1 MLDRIIAFS
10 IKQKLIVGLLVLGL
24 IGWGAY
30 NVTQLPIDAVPD
42 ITNNQVQVITVSPAL
57 GAGDI
62 ERLITF
68 PIEQATRNVPGIIEQ
83 RSFSRFGLS
92 LVTIVFDDATDIYW
106 ARQQVT
112 ERLTQLT
119 IPEGL
124 GKPELGP
131 VSSGLG
137 EIFQYVVKPK
147 PGYEGKYDAS
157 ELRTIQ
163 DWIVRRQLIGT
174 EGVADV
180 SSFGGLLKQY
190 EIAVDPERLGAMGIT
205 IADVFTAV
213 ARNNANTGGAY
224 IEKGPAMLFIRTE
237 GLIADMEAIRTIQVK
252 VLPDHTPVLLHDVAE
267 VRLGTAT
274 RYGAMTYNDEG
285 EAAGAVVM
293 MLKGANSSEVI
304 KNVKERIATIEKT
317 LPEGVTIEPFLDRT
331 KMVNNAIHTVETN
344 LMEGALIVVLILVFF
359 LANLRA
365 GLVVASVIP
374 LAMLFAVIMMNLF
387 GVSGNLMSLGALDFG
402 LIVDGAVIIV
412 EAVLHRLHGHGHGL
426 GTGRLDQKRMDE
438 VVRGSASRMMNSAM
452 FGQVIILI
460 VYLPILS
467 LQGIEGKMFK
477 PMAQTVAFAVLGAAI
492 LSLTYVPMMSAMFL
506 SKKLN
511 PPATWTDRMMERL
524 GKSYRTWLDKAI
536 LKPMRLV
543 VAAVVLLVVAG
554 GIMAAMGGEFIPELE
569 EGDFAIDTRLL
580 TGSSLTNT
588 VETCQKAAGML
599 KDQYPEVEK
608 VVAKIGSGEIPTDP
622 MPIEAADMMVILKPK
637 KEWTSAKTFD
647 ELAEKMGSTLSVLPG
662 VTFGFQ
668 YPVQMRF
675 NELMTGARQDVV
687 CKIYGEDLD
696 TLATYAHK
704 LGELVSSVEGAKDLY
719 VEAVG
724 GLPQIVVTH
733 HRAALARYGLDVEAV
748 NDVVRTAFAG
758 SVAGQV
764 FEGERRFDLVVRA
777 RSHSRSDLSDVQR
790 LLVPTPMGKPVP
802 LSLLADVRIEDGP
815 NQVQREDAKRRITV
829 GFNVRGRDVQSIV
842 EELQGKVDAQLDLP
856 VGYYTTYGGA
866 FENLVE
872 AKKRLVVVVPLALLL
887 ILLLLYFAF
896 GSLKLSLLVFS
907 AVPLSA
913 IGGVFAL
920 AGRGMP
926 FSISAGVGFIALFGV
941 AVLNGIVLISEFE
954 HLMKEGMLDI
964 KERIRTGTANRL
976 RPVLMTASVASL
988 GFLPMALSNGAGAE
1002 VQRPLATVVIGG
1014 LITATFLTL
1023 FVLPSLYM
1031 LAFRKVKN
1039 GGTKGPKTAVA
1050 MILLTL
1056 LGAPLATNA
1065 QTTVLPITLEQAVD
1079 SALRNN
1085 LYLKGAALR
1094 SEAEE
1099 ALIGSGWDLPQTNI
1113 DFEYGQ
1119 VNTNANDD
1127 RISLSQSLSF
1137 PTVYAQRRKM
1147 LKHNAACVRWE
1158 QALRQREVRTQV
1170 KQSYHEVLV
1179 LREQLRLLQE
1189 ADSIYTL
1196 AVSGEEQR
1204 FDLGSSNVLQRATA
1218 RTQAMLM
1225 RARVQQVKADLE
1237 QSRTRLAQLVNLS
1250 TVPNAPPVILEPQPI
1265 PLKQVTPVMP
1275 GDSAVQLHP
1284 VIRAANEQMA
1294 AADARWHMER
1304 STLLPNLT
1312 LGVSSMT
1319 LYQSPSVPDGSVIY
1333 GRDDRFTMVRAGI
1346 GVPLFFSAQS
1356 ARNKAARIDTERAT
1370 NETAALTQEVRT
1382 QLQQAQQR
1390 YTAQL
1395 ARVEAF
1401 EQGATQ
1407 EAEQLR
1413 RSAEEAYL
1421 NGQIDRLEWSLLT
1434 GQSITLSMEYLDA
1447 LRALGRASIEFNA
1460 FNDF

>member
-10 IKQKLIVGLLVLGL
+10 IQQKLIVGLLVLGL
-24 IGWGAY
+24 IGFGAY

-92 LVTIVFDDATDIYW
+92 LVTIVFDDATDVYW

-112 ERLTQLT
+112 ERLAQIT
-119 IPEGL
+119 IPESL

-147 PGYEGKYDAS
+147 PGYEGKYDAT

-180 SSFGGLLKQY
+180 SSFGGKLKQY

-205 IADVFTAV
+205 IADVFDAV
-213 ARNNANTGGAY
+213 ARNNSNTGGAY
-224 IEKGPAMLFIRTE
+224 IETGPAMLFIRTE
-237 GLIADMEAIRTIQVK
+237 GLIDDMEAIRTIQVK

-285 EAAGAVVM
+285 EAAGAVVL

-304 KNVKERIATIEKT
+304 KNVKQRIAIIEKT

-331 KMVNNAIHTVETN
+331 KMVNNAIATVQTN

-374 LAMLFAVIMMNLF
+374 LAMLFAIILMNLF

-426 GTGRLDQKRMDE
+426 GTGKLDQKRMDE

-467 LQGIEGKMFK
+467 LSGIEGKMFK

-492 LSLTYVPMMSAMFL
+492 LSLTYVPMMSALFL
-506 SKKLN
+506 SKKLDT
-511 PPATWTDRMMERL
+511 PASRTDRMMERL
-524 GKSYRTWLDKAI
+524 GKFYRTWLDKAI

-543 VAAVVLLVVAG
+543 VAAVVLLVLAG

-588 VETCQKAAGML
+588 VETCLKAGGML
-599 KDQYPEVEK
+599 KAQYPEVEK

-637 KEWTSAKTFD
+637 KDWTSAKTFD

-696 TLATYAHK
+696 SLAKYAHK

-719 VEAVG
+719 VESVG

-733 HRAALARYGLDVEAV
+733 DRAALARFGLDVEAV

-777 RSHSRSDLSDVQR
+777 RSQSRSDLTDVQR

-802 LSLLADVRIEDGP
+802 LSLLANVRIEDGP

-829 GFNVRGRDVQSIV
+829 GFNVRGRDVQTIV
-842 EELQGKVDAQLDLP
+842 EELQGKSDAQLNLP

-872 AKKRLVVVVPLALLL
+872 AKKRLSVVVPLALLL

-920 AGRGMP
+920 SARGMP

-954 HLMKEGMLDI
+954 HLAKSGLKDVAA
-964 KERIRTGTANRL
+964 RIRQGTATRL

-1023 FVLPSLYM
+1023 FVLPALYM
-1031 LAFRKVKN
+1031 LVLGKRKQA
-1039 GGTKGPKTAVA
+1039 GGAKGSTVTTALLVFLVA
-1050 MILLTL
+1050 SPI
-1056 LGAPLATNA
+1056 ATNA
-1065 QTTVLPITLEQAVD
+1065 QVPAPPITLQQAVD
-1079 SALRNN
+1079 NAMRNN
-1085 LYLKGAALR
+1085 LYLKSAALR
-1094 SEAEE
+1094 SDAEE
-1099 ALIGSGWDLPQTNI
+1099 ALIGSAWDLPRTNV

-1119 VNTNANDD
+1119 VNTNVNDD
-1127 RISLSQSLSF
+1127 RISIMQSLAF
-1137 PTVYAQRRKM
+1137 PTVYMQRRKM
-1147 LKHNAACVRWE
+1147 LQHGAAGVRWE
-1158 QALRQREVRTQV
+1158 QALREREVRMQV
-1170 KQSYHEVLV
+1170 QQTYHDVLI
-1179 LREQLRLLQE
+1179 LGEQLRLLRE
-1189 ADSIYTL
+1189 ADSVFTS
-1196 AVSGEEQR
+1196 AVTGEEQR

-1225 RARVQQVKADLE
+1225 RARMQQVNAELE
-1237 QSRTRLAQLVNLS
+1237 QARTRLEQLMNS
-1250 TVPNAPPVILEPQPI
+1250 SGDWSIAPI
-1265 PLKQVTPVMP
+1265 PLKQTVAVLP
-1275 GDSAVQLHP
+1275 DESAVLKHP
-1284 VIRAANEQMA
+1284 IVRSANEQEA
-1294 AADARWHMER
+1294 AADARWRMER
-1304 STLLPNLT
+1304 STLLPEFT
-1312 LGVSSMT
+1312 FGVSSMT
-1319 LYQSPSVPDGSVIY
+1319 LYQSPSVPDGSLIY

-1346 GVPLFFSAQS
+1346 GIPLFFGAQNARNRS
-1356 ARNKAARIDTERAT
+1356 ARLGTERAT
-1370 NETAALTQEVRT
+1370 NETAALTQEIRT

-1401 EQGATQ
+1401 EQGATE

-1413 RSAEEAYL
+1413 RSAEEAYR

-1434 GQSITLSMEYLDA
+1434 GQSITLSMEYLDT
-1447 LRALGRASIEFNA
+1447 LRALGRAAFELNA
-1460 FNDF
+1460 FNEQ

>member
-10 IKQKLIVGLLVLGL
+10 IKQKLIVGLLVFGL
-24 IGWGAY
+24 IGFGAY

-92 LVTIVFDDATDIYW
+92 LVTIVFDDATDVYW

-112 ERLTQLT
+112 ERLAQIT
-119 IPEGL
+119 IPESL

-180 SSFGGLLKQY
+180 SSFGGKLKQY

-205 IADVFTAV
+205 IADVFDAV

-224 IEKGPAMLFIRTE
+224 IETGPSMLFIRTE

-304 KNVKERIATIEKT
+304 KKVKERIATIEKT

-344 LMEGALIVVLILVFF
+344 LLEGALIVVLILVFF

-426 GTGRLDQKRMDE
+426 GTGRLAQKRMDE

-492 LSLTYVPMMSAMFL
+492 LSLTYVPMMSALFL
-506 SKKLN
+506 SKKLD

-524 GKSYRTWLDKAI
+524 GNFYRTWLNKAI

-543 VAAVVLLVVAG
+543 VAAVLLLVVAG
-554 GIMAAMGGEFIPELE
+554 GIMAALGGEFIPELE

-588 VETCQKAAGML
+588 LETCQKAAGML

-637 KEWTSAKTFD
+637 KDWTSAKTFD

-696 TLATYAHK
+696 TLAAYAHK

-719 VEAVG
+719 VETVG

-777 RSHSRSDLSDVQR
+777 RSQSRSDLSDVQR

-842 EELQGKVDAQLDLP
+842 EELQGKVDAQLALP

-872 AKKRLVVVVPLALLL
+872 AKKRLSVVVPLALLL

-954 HLMKEGMLDI
+954 HLAKNGLKDVA
-964 KERIRTGTANRL
+964 ERIRQGTATRL

-1014 LITATFLTL
+1014 LLTATLLTL
-1023 FVLPSLYM
+1023 FVLPALYK
-1031 LAFRKVKN
+1031 LAFRTPKN
-1039 GGTKGPKTAVA
+1039 GKAKGPKPAIA
-1050 MILLTL
+1050 MILLAL
-1056 LGAPLATNA
+1056 IGAPLATQA
-1065 QTTVLPITLEQAVD
+1065 QSTVLPITLEQAMD

-1094 SEAEE
+1094 SEAEDK
-1099 ALIGSGWDLPQTNI
+1099 LIGTAWDLPRTNV

-1119 VNTNANDD
+1119 INTNVNDD
-1127 RISLSQSLSF
+1127 RIGLSQNLAF

-1147 LKHNAACVRWE
+1147 LKHGAAGVRWE
-1158 QALRQREVRTQV
+1158 QAMRQREVRVQV
-1170 KQSYHEVLV
+1170 RQTYHEVLI
-1179 LREQLRLLQE
+1179 LGEQLRLLQE

-1225 RARVQQVKADLE
+1225 RSRVQQVKSEME
-1237 QSRTRLAQLVNLS
+1237 QARTRLSQLMNS
-1250 TVPNAPPVILEPQPI
+1250 TGDWSIMPI
-1265 PLKQVTPVMP
+1265 PLKQTVSVLPDESTV
-1275 GDSAVQLHP
+1275 VKHP
-1284 VIRAANEQMA
+1284 VVRSASEQES
-1294 AADARWHMER
+1294 AADARWRMER
-1304 STLLPNLT
+1304 ASMLPEFNL
-1312 LGVSSMT
+1312 GAASMT
-1319 LYQSPSVPDGSVIY
+1319 LYQSPSVPDGSLIY
-1333 GRDDRFTMVRAGI
+1333 GRDERFTMVRAGI
-1346 GVPLFFSAQS
+1346 GVPLFFGAQS
-1356 ARNKAARIDTERAT
+1356 ARNKAARLDTERAT
-1370 NETAALTQEVRT
+1370 NETAALTQEIRT

-1447 LRALGRASIEFNA
+1447 LRALGRASIELNA
-1460 FNDF
+1460 FNEQ

>member
-10 IKQKLIVGLLVLGL
+10 IKQKLIVGLFILGL
-24 IGWGAY
+24 IGYGAY

-92 LVTIVFDDATDIYW
+92 LVTIVFDDATDVYW

-112 ERLTQLT
+112 ERLAQIT
-119 IPEGL
+119 IPESL

-180 SSFGGLLKQY
+180 SSFGGKLKQY

-205 IADVFTAV
+205 IADVFDAV

-224 IEKGPAMLFIRTE
+224 IETGPSMLFIRTE

-304 KNVKERIATIEKT
+304 KHVKERIAMIEKT

-331 KMVNNAIHTVETN
+331 KMVNNAIHTVQTN

-374 LAMLFAVIMMNLF
+374 LAMLFAIIMMNLF

-412 EAVLHRLHGHGHGL
+412 EAVLHRLHGTGHGL
-426 GTGRLDQKRMDE
+426 GTGKLDQQRMDE
-438 VVRGSASRMMNSAM
+438 TVRSSASRMMNSAM

-467 LQGIEGKMFK
+467 LSGIEGKMFK

-492 LSLTYVPMMSAMFL
+492 LSLTYVPMMSALFL

-524 GKSYRTWLDKAI
+524 GKFYRTWLDKAI

-543 VAAVVLLVVAG
+543 VAAVLLLVVAG

-637 KEWTSAKTFD
+637 KDWTSAKTFD

-696 TLATYAHK
+696 TLAAYAHK

-719 VEAVG
+719 VETVG

-777 RSHSRSDLSDVQR
+777 RSQSRSDLSDVQR

-802 LSLLADVRIEDGP
+802 LSILADVRIEDGP

-872 AKKRLVVVVPLALLL
+872 AKKRLSVVVPLALLL

-954 HLMKEGMLDI
+954 HLAKNGLKDVA
-964 KERIRTGTANRL
+964 ERIRQGTATRL

-1014 LITATFLTL
+1014 LLTATLLTL
-1023 FVLPSLYM
+1023 FVLPALYK
-1031 LAFRKVKN
+1031 LAFRAPKN
-1039 GGTKGPKTAVA
+1039 GKAKGPKPAVA
-1050 MILLTL
+1050 MILLAL
-1056 LGAPLATNA
+1056 LGAPLAA
-1065 QTTVLPITLEQAVD
+1065 QAQSTVLPITLEQAVD
-1079 SALRNN
+1079 SAMRNN

-1094 SEAEE
+1094 SEAED

-1147 LKHNAACVRWE
+1147 LRHNAAGVRWE

-1179 LREQLRLLQE
+1179 LSEQLILLQE

-1196 AVSGEEQR
+1196 AVTGEEQR

-1237 QSRTRLAQLVNLS
+1237 QARTRLAQLVNLS
-1250 TVPNAPPVILEPQPI
+1250 SAANGPTMILEPQPI
-1265 PLKQVTPVMP
+1265 PLKQLLPVVP
-1275 GDSAVQLHP
+1275 GDSSVQLHP
-1284 VIRAANEQMA
+1284 VIRAANEQVA
-1294 AADARWHMER
+1294 SADARWRMER

-1333 GRDDRFTMVRAGI
+1333 GRDERFTMVRAGI
-1346 GVPLFFSAQS
+1346 GVPLFFGAQS

-1370 NETAALTQEVRT
+1370 NETDALTQEIRT

-1447 LRALGRASIEFNA
+1447 LRALGRASIELNA
-1460 FNDF
+1460 FNEQ

>member
-10 IKQKLIVGLLVLGL
+10 IQQKLIVGLLVLGL
-24 IGWGAY
+24 IGYGAY
-30 NVTQLPIDAVPD
+30 NVTRLPIDAVPD
-42 ITNNQVQVITVSPAL
+42 ITNNQVQVITVSPSL

-92 LVTIVFDDATDIYW
+92 LVTIVFDDATDVYW

-124 GKPELGP
+124 GRPELGP

-137 EIFQYVVKPK
+137 EIFQYVVRPK
-147 PGYEGKYDAS
+147 PGYEGRYDAT

-180 SSFGGLLKQY
+180 SSFGGKLKQV

-205 IADVFTAV
+205 IANVFDAV

-224 IEKGPAMLFIRTE
+224 IETGPSMLFIRTE
-237 GLIADMEAIRTIQVK
+237 GLLEDMEAIRTIPVK
-252 VLPDHTPVLLHDVAE
+252 VLPDRTPVLLHDVAE

-274 RYGAMTYNDEG
+274 RYGAMVYNNEG

-304 KNVKERIATIEKT
+304 KKVKERIAQIEKT
-317 LPEGVTIEPFLDRT
+317 LPEGVMIEPFLDRT
-331 KMVNNAIHTVETN
+331 KMVNNAIHTVRTN

-374 LAMLFAVIMMNLF
+374 LAMLFAIILMNLF

-426 GTGRLDQKRMDE
+426 GTGRLDQQRMDE

-452 FGQVIILI
+452 FGQVIIFI

-467 LQGIEGKMFK
+467 LSGIEGKMFK

-492 LSLTYVPMMSAMFL
+492 LSLTYVPMMSALFL
-506 SKKLN
+506 SKKLD

-524 GKSYRTWLDKAI
+524 GNAYRTWLNKAI
-536 LKPMRLV
+536 GKPMRLI
-543 VAAVVLLVVAG
+543 VAAVMLLVLAG
-554 GIMAAMGGEFIPELE
+554 GIMASLGGEFIPELE

-599 KDQYPEVEK
+599 KAQYPEVEK
-608 VVAKIGSGEIPTDP
+608 VVTKIGSGEIPTDP

-637 KEWTSAKTFD
+637 KDWTSAKTFD

-696 TLATYAHK
+696 TLAAYAHK
-704 LGELVSSVEGAKDLY
+704 LGELVSSVDGAKDLY
-719 VEAVG
+719 VESVG
-724 GLPQIVVTH
+724 GLPQIIVTH
-733 HRAALARYGLDVEAV
+733 DRAALARFGLDVEAV

-777 RSHSRSDLSDVQR
+777 RSQSRSDLSDVQR

-802 LSLLADVRIEDGP
+802 LSLLAHVRIEDGP

-842 EELQGKVDAQLDLP
+842 EELQGKVDARLNLP

-872 AKKRLVVVVPLALLL
+872 AKQRLSVVVPLALLL

-954 HLMKEGMLDI
+954 HLRKEGLADLA
-964 KERIRTGTANRL
+964 ERIRTGTANRL

-1014 LITATFLTL
+1014 LITATLLTL

-1031 LAFRKVKN
+1031 LAYRKPSMQ
-1039 GGTKGPKTAVA
+1039 GPKRPSSLVAAV
-1050 MILLTL
+1050 LLALVL
-1056 LGAPLATNA
+1056 LPTSAFAQDAPRM
-1065 QTTVLPITLEQAVD
+1065 ITLEQAVE
-1079 SALRNN
+1079 SAMRKN
-1085 LYLKGAALR
+1085 LSLKSAVLL

-1099 ALIGSGWDLPQTNI
+1099 ALVGAAWDLPRTNL

-1119 VNTNANDD
+1119 INTNVNDD
-1127 RISLSQSLSF
+1127 RISLSQSLAF
-1137 PTVYAQRRKM
+1137 PTVYMQRRKM
-1147 LKHNAACVRWE
+1147 LKHGAAGVRWE
-1158 QALRQREVRTQV
+1158 QAMRERDVRVQV
-1170 KQSYHEVLV
+1170 EQTYHEVLV
-1179 LREQLRLLQE
+1179 LGEQLRLLQE
-1189 ADSIYTL
+1189 ADSVFAL
-1196 AVSGEEQR
+1196 AVPGEEHR

-1218 RTQAMLM
+1218 RTQAMLL
-1225 RARVQQVKADLE
+1225 RARAQQVSAELG
-1237 QSRTRLAQLVNLS
+1237 QARTRLAQLMNSDGNVTASPL
-1250 TVPNAPPVILEPQPI
+1250 
-1265 PLKQVTPVMP
+1265 PLKRTVAVMP
-1275 GDSAVQLHP
+1275 DESAVLKHP
-1284 VIRAANEQMA
+1284 IVRSATEQEA
-1294 AADARWHMER
+1294 AADARWRMER
-1304 STLLPNLT
+1304 SNLLPNLT

-1319 LYQSPSVPDGSVIY
+1319 LYQSPSVPDGSLIY

-1346 GVPLFFSAQS
+1346 GVPLFFGAQS
-1356 ARNKAARIDTERAT
+1356 ARNKAARLDTERAT
-1370 NETAALTQEVRT
+1370 NETESLEQEVRT
-1382 QLQQAQQR
+1382 RLHQAQQR
-1390 YTAQL
+1390 YTAHL

-1407 EAEQLR
+1407 EAELLR
-1413 RSAEEAYL
+1413 RSAEEAYR
-1421 NGQIDRLEWSLLT
+1421 NGQIDRMEWSLLI

-1447 LRALGRASIEFNA
+1447 LRALGRASIELNA
-1460 FNDF
+1460 FNGF

>member
-10 IKQKLIVGLLVLGL
+10 IQQKLVVGLLVLGL
-24 IGWGAY
+24 IAFGAY
-30 NVTQLPIDAVPD
+30 EVTRLPIDAVPD

-92 LVTIVFDDATDIYW
+92 VVTIVFDDATDVYW

-119 IPEGL
+119 IPEHL

-131 VSSGLG
+131 VTSGLG
-137 EIFQYVVKPK
+137 EIYQYVVKPK
-147 PGYEGKYDAS
+147 PGYEGRYS
-157 ELRTIQ
+157 PMELRTIQ
-163 DWIVRRQLIGT
+163 DWIVRRQLLGT

-205 IADVFTAV
+205 LADVFDAV

-224 IEKGPAMLFIRTE
+224 IEKGPQLLFIRTE
-237 GLIADMEAIRTIQVK
+237 GLLEDMDGIRTIQVK
-252 VLPDHTPVLLHDVAE
+252 VLPDHTPVLLRDVAE

-274 RYGAMTYNDEG
+274 RYGALVHDQEETT
-285 EAAGAVVM
+285 GAIVM
-293 MLKGANSSEVI
+293 MLKGANSSDVVAR
-304 KNVKERIATIEKT
+304 VKDRIAQIAKT
-317 LPEGVTIEPFLDRT
+317 LPEGVEIQPFLDRT

-344 LMEGALIVVLILVFF
+344 LMEGALIVVLILVLF

-412 EAVLHRLHGHGHGL
+412 EAVLHRLHGPHL
-426 GTGRLDQKRMDE
+426 GAGRLDQPRMDE

-467 LQGIEGKMFK
+467 LQGIEGKMFR
-477 PMAQTVAFAVLGAAI
+477 PMAQTVAFAVLGAAL
-492 LSLTYVPMMSAMFL
+492 LSLTYVPMMSALVL
-506 SKKLN
+506 SKRTDA
-511 PPATWTDRMMERL
+511 PATWTDRMMERL
-524 GKSYRTWLDKAI
+524 GKAYRRWLDRAI
-536 LKPMRLV
+536 AKPMRLV
-543 VAAVVLLVVAG
+543 VGAVVLLVVAG
-554 GIMAAMGGEFIPELE
+554 GILGSMGGEFIPELE
-569 EGDFAIDTRLL
+569 EGDFAVETRLL
-580 TGSSLTNT
+580 TGSSLTAS
-588 VETCQKAAGML
+588 VDACKKGAGIL
-599 KDQYPEVEK
+599 RSQFPEVLK
-608 VVAKIGSGEIPTDP
+608 VVSKIGSGEIPTDP

-647 ELAEKMGSTLSVLPG
+647 ELAEKMGSALSVIPG
-662 VTFGFQ
+662 VSFGFQ
-668 YPVQMRF
+668 FPVQMRF

-687 CKIYGEDLD
+687 CKIFGEDLD
-696 TLATYAHK
+696 TLARYGEK
-704 LGELVSSVEGAKDLY
+704 LGTLVNGVEGAKDLY
-719 VEAVG
+719 VERVG
-724 GLPQIVVTH
+724 GLPQIVVKH
-733 HRAALARYGLDVEAV
+733 DRGALARYGLDVEAV
-748 NDVVRTAFAG
+748 NAVVRTAFAG

-777 RSHSRSDLSDVQR
+777 REQSRTALADVQR

-802 LSLLADVRIEDGP
+802 LSLLAEVDVIDGP

-842 EELQGKVDAQLDLP
+842 TDLQSKVDTELKLP
-856 VGYYTTYGGA
+856 AGYFITYGGT
-866 FENLVE
+866 FENLIE
-872 AKKRLVVVVPLALLL
+872 AKQRLSVVVPIALLL

-920 AGRGMP
+920 WGRGMP

-954 HLMKEGMLDI
+954 HLRKGGMKDVA
-964 KERIRTGTANRL
+964 ERIRTGTATRL

-988 GFLPMALSNGAGAE
+988 GFLPMALSNGSGAE

-1031 LAFRKVKN
+1031 LVFRTRK
-1039 GGTKGPKTAVA
+1039 GSSGTATATVVSA
-1050 MILLTL
+1050 LLL
-1056 LGAPLATNA
+1056 LLAPLYSQA
-1065 QTTVLPITLEQAVD
+1065 QSNQRVLTVEQAVD

-1085 LYLKGAALR
+1085 LMLRGAVLR
-1094 SEAEE
+1094 TEAGERMIGE
-1099 ALIGSGWDLPQTNI
+1099 AWDLPRTAVTY
-1113 DFEYGQ
+1113 EYGQ
-1119 VNTNANDD
+1119 LNTNANDD
-1127 RISLSQSLSF
+1127 RLSIDQSLAF
-1137 PTVYAQRRKM
+1137 PSVYTQRRKM
-1147 LKHNAACVRWE
+1147 LKHTAAGLRWE
-1158 QALRQREVRTQV
+1158 HQLRERELRVQVRQT
-1170 KQSYHEVLV
+1170 YHEVRV
-1179 LREQLRLLQE
+1179 LERMRAELTT
-1189 ADSIYTL
+1189 ADSIHRA
-1196 AVSGEEQR
+1196 AVAGEQQR
-1204 FDLGSSNVLQRATA
+1204 FDLGAANALQRATA
-1218 RTQAMLM
+1218 RSQAMLI
-1225 RARVQQVKADLE
+1225 RARLQEVEAALAQANA
-1237 QSRTRLAQLVNLS
+1237 RLQQLVNS
-1250 TVPNAPPVILEPQPI
+1250 SVPVRTVPGE
-1265 PLKQVTPVMP
+1265 LKLLPSAIP
-1275 GDSAVQLHP
+1275 GDSAVTRHP
-1284 VIRAANEQMA
+1284 LVRAMQEQERSA
-1294 AADARWHMER
+1294 EARWRSER
-1304 STLLPNLT
+1304 SSMLPGLT

-1319 LYQSPSVPDGSVIY
+1319 LNASPSVPDGSVIY
-1333 GRDDRFTMVRAGI
+1333 GRSDRFTTVKAGI
-1346 GVPLFFSAQS
+1346 GVPLFFGAQD
-1356 ARNKAARIDTERAT
+1356 ARTKAARIDHERAL
-1370 NETAALTQEVRT
+1370 NEVAVLELEIRT
-1382 QLQQAQQR
+1382 QLQQLRER

-1395 ARVEAF
+1395 GRVEAL
-1401 EQGATQ
+1401 EQGGTL
-1407 EAEQLR
+1407 EAVQLR
-1413 RSAEEAYL
+1413 KASEEAFA
-1421 NGQIDRLEWSLLT
+1421 NGQIDRLEWSLLN
-1434 GQSITLSMEYLDA
+1434 GQAINLTLEHLDA
-1447 LRALGRASIEFNA
+1447 LLALGRISIELGSYNEQ
-1460 FNDF
+1460 

>member
-24 IGWGAY
+24 IGFGAY

-92 LVTIVFDDATDIYW
+92 VVTIVFDDATDVYW

-147 PGYEGKYDAS
+147 PGYEGKYDAM

-180 SSFGGLLKQY
+180 SSFGGQLKQY

-205 IADVFTAV
+205 IADVFNAV
-213 ARNNANTGGAY
+213 SRNNANTGGAY
-224 IEKGPAMLFIRTE
+224 IEKGPALLFIRTE
-237 GLIADMEAIRTIQVK
+237 GLITDMDAIRTIQVK

-274 RYGAMTYNDEG
+274 RYGALTYNDEG

-304 KNVKERIATIEKT
+304 KKVKERIAMIEKT

-359 LANLRA
+359 LATLRA

-412 EAVLHRLHGHGHGL
+412 EAVLHRLHGTGHGL
-426 GTGRLDQKRMDE
+426 GTGKLDQQRMDE
-438 VVRGSASRMMNSAM
+438 TVRSSASRMMNSAM

-467 LQGIEGKMFK
+467 LSGIEGKMFK

-492 LSLTYVPMMSAMFL
+492 LSLTYVPMMSALFL
-506 SKKLN
+506 SKRLN
-511 PPATWTDRMMERL
+511 PPTTWTDRMMDRL
-524 GKSYRTWLDKAI
+524 GGSYRTWLNKAI
-536 LKPMRLV
+536 GKPMRLV
-543 VAAVVLLVVAG
+543 MAALLLLVVAS

-588 VETCQKAAGML
+588 VETCNKAAGML

-637 KEWTSAKTFD
+637 KDWTSAKTFD

-696 TLATYAHK
+696 TLAAYAHK

-719 VEAVG
+719 VESVG
-724 GLPQIVVTH
+724 GLPQIIVTH
-733 HRAALARYGLDVEAV
+733 DRAALARFGVDVEAV

-777 RSHSRSDLSDVQR
+777 RSLSRSDLRDVQR

-802 LSLLADVRIEDGP
+802 LSLLANVRIEDGP

-842 EELQGKVDAQLDLP
+842 EELQGKVDAQLNLP

-872 AKKRLVVVVPLALLL
+872 AKKRLSVVVPLALLL

-954 HLMKEGMLDI
+954 HLAKNGLKDVA
-964 KERIRTGTANRL
+964 ERIRQGTATRL

-988 GFLPMALSNGAGAE
+988 GFLPMALSTGAGAE

-1014 LITATFLTL
+1014 LLTATLLTL

-1031 LAFRKVKN
+1031 LAFRKRKKN
-1039 GGTKGPKTAVA
+1039 GPTT
-1050 MILLTL
+1050 
-1056 LGAPLATNA
+1056 GAPMTALVLLALLAAPFDTNA
-1065 QTTVLPITLEQAVD
+1065 QSTVQPITLEQAVD
-1079 SALRNN
+1079 SAMRNN

-1099 ALIGSGWDLPQTNI
+1099 KLIGTAWDLPRTNV

-1119 VNTNANDD
+1119 INTNVNDD
-1127 RISLSQSLSF
+1127 RVSLSQSLAF
-1137 PTVYAQRRKM
+1137 PTVYTQRRKM
-1147 LKHNAACVRWE
+1147 LKHSAAGVRWE
-1158 QALRQREVRTQV
+1158 QALREREVRIQV
-1170 KQSYHEVLV
+1170 RQAYHEVLV
-1179 LREQLRLLQE
+1179 LSEQVRLLRE
-1189 ADSIYTL
+1189 ADSIYT
-1196 AVSGEEQR
+1196 AATAGEEQR
-1204 FDLGSSNVLQRATA
+1204 FDLGSSNTMMRATA
-1218 RTQAMLM
+1218 RTQGMLM
-1225 RARVQQVKADLE
+1225 RARMQQANAELE
-1237 QSRTRLAQLVNLS
+1237 QTRTRLAQLLNTKADLR
-1250 TVPNAPPVILEPQPI
+1250 PEAM
-1265 PLKQVTPVMP
+1265 PLKLVATTIP
-1275 GDSAVQLHP
+1275 GDSAVLDHP
-1284 VIRAANEQMA
+1284 LVRAANEQAA
-1294 AADARWHMER
+1294 AADARWRMER
-1304 STLLPNLT
+1304 SNLLPDLT
-1312 LGVSSMT
+1312 LGVASMT
-1319 LYQSPSVPDGSVIY
+1319 LNQSPSVPDGALIY
-1333 GRDDRFTMVRAGI
+1333 GSGDRFTMVRAGI
-1346 GVPLFFSAQS
+1346 GVPLFFGAQS
-1356 ARNKAARIDTERAT
+1356 ARNKSARIGTERA
-1370 NETAALTQEVRT
+1370 NSETEALTQEIRT
-1382 QLQQAQQR
+1382 QLQQARQR
-1390 YTAQL
+1390 YAAQL
-1395 ARVEAF
+1395 ARVETL
-1401 EQGATQ
+1401 EQGATE

-1413 RSAEEAYL
+1413 RSAEEAYR
-1421 NGQIDRLEWSLLT
+1421 NGQIDRIEWSLLT
-1434 GQSITLSMEYLDA
+1434 GQSINLSMEYLIA
-1447 LRALGRASIEFNA
+1447 LQALGRASIEINA
-1460 FNDF
+1460 FNEF

>member
-10 IKQKLIVGLLVLGL
+10 IQQKLIIGLLVLGL
-24 IGWGAY
+24 IGVGVY

-92 LVTIVFDDATDIYW
+92 LVTIVFDDATDVYW

-112 ERLTQLT
+112 ERLAQIT
-119 IPEGL
+119 IPESL

-137 EIFQYVVKPK
+137 EIFQYVVKPVR
-147 PGYEGKYDAS
+147 GYEGKYDAT

-180 SSFGGLLKQY
+180 SSFGGKLKQY

-205 IADVFTAV
+205 ITDVFTAV
-213 ARNNANTGGAY
+213 ERNNANTGGAY
-224 IEKGPAMLFIRTE
+224 IETGPSMLFIRTE
-237 GLIADMEAIRTIQVK
+237 GLITEMEAIRTIQVK

-274 RYGAMTYNDEG
+274 RYGAMVYNGEG
-285 EAAGAVVM
+285 EVAGAVVM

-304 KNVKERIATIEKT
+304 KNVKERIAEIERT

-331 KMVNNAIHTVETN
+331 KMVNNAIATVETN
-344 LMEGALIVVLILVFF
+344 LLEGALIVVFILVFF

-387 GVSGNLMSLGALDFG
+387 DVSGNLMSLGALDFG

-412 EAVLHRLHGHGHGL
+412 EAVLHRLHHAKGIGGL
-426 GTGRLDQKRMDE
+426 VRLDQQRMDE
-438 VVRGSASRMMNSAM
+438 TVRNSASRMMNSAM

-492 LSLTYVPMMSAMFL
+492 LSLTYVPMMSALFL

-524 GKSYRTWLDKAI
+524 GAFYRGWLDKAI
-536 LKPMRLV
+536 RKPARLV
-543 VAAVVLLVVAG
+543 FAAVVLLVVAG

-588 VETCQKAAGML
+588 VETCQKAAGLL
-599 KDQYPEVEK
+599 KADYPEVEK
-608 VVAKIGSGEIPTDP
+608 VVTKIGSGEIPTDP

-637 KEWTSAKTFD
+637 KNWTSAKSFD
-647 ELAEKMGSTLSVLPG
+647 ELAEKMGNTLSALPG

-696 TLATYAHK
+696 SLAKYAHK
-704 LGELVSSVEGAKDLY
+704 LGELVGTVEGAKDLY
-719 VEAVG
+719 VESVG

-733 HRAALARYGLDVEAV
+733 DRGALARYGLDVEAV

-758 SVAGQV
+758 GVAGQV

-777 RSHSRSDLSDVQR
+777 RDQSRTNLSDVQR

-802 LSLLADVRIEDGP
+802 LSLLADVRIDDGP

-842 EELQGKVDAQLDLP
+842 EELRTKVDAQLGLP
-856 VGYYTTYGGA
+856 VGYYTTYGGT
-866 FENLVE
+866 FENLMD
-872 AKKRLVVVVPLALLL
+872 AKKRLSVVVPLALLL

-920 AGRGMP
+920 SARGMP

-954 HLMKEGMLDI
+954 HLLKEGVTDI
-964 KERIRTGTANRL
+964 RERIRTGTANRL

-1023 FVLPSLYM
+1023 FVLPALYM
-1031 LAFRKVKN
+1031 LVHRKRTSD
-1039 GGTKGPKTAVA
+1039 GGAQRVAVA
-1050 MILLTL
+1050 IALVLLL
-1056 LGAPLATNA
+1056 CVAPLAVNA
-1065 QTTVLPITLEQAVD
+1065 QVPAPSLTLEQAVD
-1079 SALRNN
+1079 SAMRNN
-1085 LYLKGAALR
+1085 LYLKSATLR

-1099 ALIGSGWDLPQTNI
+1099 ALIGSAWDLPHTNV
-1113 DFEYGQ
+1113 DVEYGQ
-1119 VNTNANDD
+1119 INTNVNDD
-1127 RISLSQSLSF
+1127 RISISQSLAF
-1137 PTVYAQRRKM
+1137 PTVYAQRKKL
-1147 LKHNAACVRWE
+1147 LKHGAASVRWE
-1158 QALRQREVRTQV
+1158 QAMRQREVRTQV
-1170 KQSYHEVLV
+1170 RQTYHEVLI
-1179 LREQLRLLQE
+1179 LGEQLRLLLE
-1189 ADSIYTL
+1189 ADSIYTM
-1196 AVSGEEQR
+1196 AVTGEEQR

-1218 RTQAMLM
+1218 RTQAMLV
-1225 RARVQQVKADLE
+1225 ASRVQQVRSELE
-1237 QSRTRLAQLVNLS
+1237 QARTRLGQLMNS
-1250 TVPNAPPVILEPQPI
+1250 TADWSISSI
-1265 PLKQVTPVMP
+1265 PLKQTVSVLPDESMVGKHP
-1275 GDSAVQLHP
+1275 FVRSAY
-1284 VIRAANEQMA
+1284 EQEL
-1294 AADARWHMER
+1294 AADTRWRMER
-1304 STLLPNLT
+1304 SSMLPEFNV
-1312 LGVSSMT
+1312 GAASMT

-1333 GRDDRFTMVRAGI
+1333 GRDQRFTMVRAGVGI
-1346 GVPLFFSAQS
+1346 PLFFGAQH
-1356 ARNKAARIDTERAT
+1356 ARNKAARIDTERAS
-1370 NETAALTQEVRT
+1370 NETLALTQEVRA
-1382 QLQQAQQR
+1382 QLMQAQQR

-1401 EQGATQ
+1401 EQGAQQ

-1413 RSAEEAYL
+1413 RSAEEAYM
-1421 NGQIDRLEWSLLT
+1421 NGQIDRLEWTLLT

-1447 LRALGRASIEFNA
+1447 LRDLGHAAFELNA
-1460 FNDF
+1460 FNEQ

>member
-24 IGWGAY
+24 IAYGAY
-30 NVTQLPIDAVPD
+30 QVTRLPIDAVPD

-92 LVTIVFDDATDIYW
+92 VVTIVFDDATDVYW

-119 IPEGL
+119 IPEQL

-131 VSSGLG
+131 VTTGLG

-147 PGYEGKYDAS
+147 PGYEGRYSPMD
-157 ELRTIQ
+157 LRTIQ

-190 EIAVDPERLGAMGIT
+190 EIAVDPERLGGMGIT
-205 IADVFTAV
+205 LTDVFDAV

-224 IEKGPAMLFIRTE
+224 IEKGPQLLFIRTE
-237 GLIADMEAIRTIQVK
+237 GLLTDMEGIRSIQVK
-252 VLPDHTPVLLHDVAE
+252 VLPDHTPVLLRDVAE
-267 VRLGTAT
+267 VRLGTAI
-274 RYGAMTYNDEG
+274 RYGALVHDQE
-285 EAAGAVVM
+285 EATGAIVM
-293 MLKGANSSEVI
+293 MLKGANSSDVVAR
-304 KNVKERIATIEKT
+304 VKERIAQIAKS
-317 LPEGVTIEPFLDRT
+317 LPEGVEIQPFLDRT
-331 KMVNNAIHTVETN
+331 KMVNNAIHTVQTN
-344 LMEGALIVVLILVFF
+344 LLEGALIVVLILVLF

-412 EAVLHRLHGHGHGL
+412 EAVLHHMHDGVHRNE
-426 GTGRLDQKRMDE
+426 GRLDQARMDE

-492 LSLTYVPMMSAMFL
+492 LSLTYVPMMSALFL
-506 SKKLN
+506 SKRTDA
-511 PPATWTDRMMERL
+511 PPTWTDRMMERV
-524 GKSYRTWLDKAI
+524 GKAYRRRLDTAI
-536 LKPMRLV
+536 AKPMRLV
-543 VAAVVLLVVAG
+543 VGAAFLLVVAG
-554 GIMAAMGGEFIPELE
+554 GILASMGGEFIPELE
-569 EGDFAIDTRLL
+569 EGDFAVETRLL
-580 TGSSLTNT
+580 TGSSLSASIDACTKGAGLL
-588 VETCQKAAGML
+588 KA
-599 KDQYPEVEK
+599 QFPEVVK
-608 VVAKIGSGEIPTDP
+608 VVSKIGSGEIPTDP

-637 KEWTSAKTFD
+637 DEWTSAKSFD
-647 ELAEKMGSTLSVLPG
+647 ELAEKMGNALGVIPG
-662 VTFGFQ
+662 VSFGFQ

-687 CKIYGEDLD
+687 CKIFGEDLD
-696 TLATYAHK
+696 TLARYGEK
-704 LGELVSSVEGAKDLY
+704 LGALVSGVEGAKDLY
-719 VEAVG
+719 VERVG
-724 GLPQIVVTH
+724 GLPQIVVKH
-733 HRAALARYGLDVEAV
+733 DRAALARYALDVETV
-748 NDVVRTAFAG
+748 NNVVRTAFAG

-777 RSHSRSDLSDVQR
+777 DAQSRTELTDMQR
-790 LLVPTPMGKPVP
+790 LLVPTPLGRPVP
-802 LSLLADVRIEDGP
+802 LSLLAQVEVIDGP

-842 EELQGKVDAQLDLP
+842 NELQGKVDAELKLP
-856 VGYYTTYGGA
+856 AGYFVTYGGT
-866 FENLVE
+866 FENLIE
-872 AKKRLVVVVPLALLL
+872 AKQRLAVVVPIALLL

-920 AGRGMP
+920 WGRGMP

-954 HLMKEGMLDI
+954 HLRKEGLADLAD
-964 KERIRTGTANRL
+964 RIRTGTANRL

-988 GFLPMALSNGAGAE
+988 GFLPMALSNGSGAE

-1031 LAFRKVKN
+1031 LVFRERNKRGN
-1039 GGTKGPKTAVA
+1039 SGAAIAATAVS
-1050 MILLTL
+1050 LLLFMPTMSH
-1056 LGAPLATNA
+1056 A
-1065 QTTVLPITLEQAVD
+1065 QTAERVLTVEQAVD

-1085 LYLKGAALR
+1085 LALRGAALR
-1094 SEAEE
+1094 TAAGE
-1099 ALIGSGWDLPQTNI
+1099 ALIGEAWDLPRAQVSY
-1113 DFEYGQ
+1113 EYGQ
-1119 VNTNANDD
+1119 LNTNVNDD
-1127 RISLSQSLSF
+1127 RIGIDQSLAF
-1137 PTVYAQRRKM
+1137 PTVYSQRRRM
-1147 LKHNAACVRWE
+1147 LKHSAAGLRWE
-1158 QALRQREVRTQV
+1158 QALRERELRMHVRQA
-1170 KQSYHEVLV
+1170 YHEVQVLDRMRAGLV
-1179 LREQLRLLQE
+1179 E
-1189 ADSIYTL
+1189 ADSIHRAA
-1196 AVSGEEQR
+1196 AVGEEQR
-1204 FDLGSSNVLQRATA
+1204 FDLGASNALQRATA
-1218 RTQAMLM
+1218 RSQAMLI
-1225 RARVQQVKADLE
+1225 RARLQEVEAALAQVRA
-1237 QSRTRLAQLVNLS
+1237 RLQQLVNS
-1250 TVPNAPPVILEPQPI
+1250 TVPVRTVPTE
-1265 PLKQVTPVMP
+1265 LKLLLATVP
-1275 GDSAVQLHP
+1275 GDSAVKRHP
-1284 VIRAANEQMA
+1284 LMRAAQEQERSA
-1294 AADARWHMER
+1294 EARWRSER
-1304 STLLPNLT
+1304 SSMLPGLT
-1312 LGVSSMT
+1312 IGVSSMT
-1319 LYQSPSVPDGSVIY
+1319 LNESPSIPDGAVIY
-1333 GRDDRFTMVRAGI
+1333 DRGDRFTTVKAGLGI
-1346 GVPLFFSAQS
+1346 PLAFGAQD
-1356 ARNKAARIDTERAT
+1356 ARNKAARIDHERAL
-1370 NETAALTQEVRT
+1370 NEVDVLELELRT
-1382 QLQQAQQR
+1382 QLRQLRDR
-1390 YTAQL
+1390 YAAQL
-1395 ARVEAF
+1395 GRVEAL
-1401 EQGATQ
+1401 EMGGAQ
-1407 EAEQLR
+1407 EAAQLR
-1413 RSAEEAYL
+1413 KASEEAFV
-1421 NGQIDRLEWSLLT
+1421 NGQIDRLEWSLLN
-1434 GQSITLSMEYLDA
+1434 GQAINLTLEHLDA
-1447 LRALGRASIEFNA
+1447 LLALGRISIELELYNEQ
-1460 FNDF
+1460 

>member
-1 MLDRIIAFS
+1 
-10 IKQKLIVGLLVLGL
+10 
-24 IGWGAY
+24 
-30 NVTQLPIDAVPD
+30 
-42 ITNNQVQVITVSPAL
+42 
-57 GAGDI
+57 
-62 ERLITF
+62 
-68 PIEQATRNVPGIIEQ
+68 
-83 RSFSRFGLS
+83 
-92 LVTIVFDDATDIYW
+92 
-106 ARQQVT
+106 
-112 ERLTQLT
+112 
-119 IPEGL
+119 
-124 GKPELGP
+124 
-131 VSSGLG
+131 
-137 EIFQYVVKPK
+137 
-147 PGYEGKYDAS
+147 
-157 ELRTIQ
+157 
-163 DWIVRRQLIGT
+163 
-174 EGVADV
+174 
-180 SSFGGLLKQY
+180 
-190 EIAVDPERLGAMGIT
+190 
-205 IADVFTAV
+205 
-213 ARNNANTGGAY
+213 
-224 IEKGPAMLFIRTE
+224 
-237 GLIADMEAIRTIQVK
+237 
-252 VLPDHTPVLLHDVAE
+252 
-267 VRLGTAT
+267 
-274 RYGAMTYNDEG
+274 
-285 EAAGAVVM
+285 
-293 MLKGANSSEVI
+293 
-304 KNVKERIATIEKT
+304 
-317 LPEGVTIEPFLDRT
+317 
-331 KMVNNAIHTVETN
+331 
-344 LMEGALIVVLILVFF
+344 VFF

-412 EAVLHRLHGHGHGL
+412 EAVLHRLHHSNGQA
-426 GTGRLDQKRMDE
+426 GTARLDQEQMDQA
-438 VVRGSASRMMNSAM
+438 VGSSASRMMNSAM

-492 LSLTYVPMMSAMFL
+492 LSLTYVPMMSALFL

-511 PPATWTDRMMERL
+511 PPLTWTDRMMERL
-524 GKSYRTWLDKAI
+524 GKTYRTWLDKAI

-543 VAAVVLLVVAG
+543 IAAVVLLVVAG

-588 VETCQKAAGML
+588 VETCQRAAGML
-599 KDQYPEVEK
+599 KAGYPEVEK

-647 ELAEKMGSTLSVLPG
+647 ELAENMGATLSALPG

-696 TLATYAHK
+696 SLALYAHK
-704 LGELVSSVEGAKDLY
+704 LGELVSTVEGAKDLY
-719 VEAVG
+719 VETVG
-724 GLPQIVVTH
+724 GLPQIVVRH
-733 HRAALARYGLDVEAV
+733 DRAALARYGLDVEAV

-758 SVAGQV
+758 GVAGQV

-777 RSHSRSDLSDVQR
+777 RAQSRSDLSDVQR

-802 LSLLADVRIEDGP
+802 LSILAEVSIEDGP

-842 EELQGKVDAQLDLP
+842 EELQGKVDAQLGLP
-856 VGYYTTYGGA
+856 VGYYTTYGGT
-866 FENLVE
+866 FENLMD
-872 AKKRLVVVVPLALLL
+872 AKKRLSVVVPLALLL

-954 HLMKEGMLDI
+954 HLLKEGLADI
-964 KERIRTGTANRL
+964 SERIRTGTANRL

-988 GFLPMALSNGAGAE
+988 GFLPMALSSGAGAE

-1031 LAFRKVKN
+1031 LAYRQRGKR
-1039 GGTKGPKTAVA
+1039 GPAAPASVAVVVLFA
-1050 MILLTL
+1050 LLASPF
-1056 LGAPLATNA
+1056 GASA
-1065 QTTVLPITLEQAVD
+1065 QTDPRPITLEQAVD
-1079 SALRNN
+1079 SAMRNN
-1085 LYLKGAALR
+1085 LYLRGEALR
-1094 SEAEE
+1094 TEAEE
-1099 ALIGSGWDLPQTNI
+1099 ALIGSAWDLPRTNV

-1119 VNTNANDD
+1119 INTNVNDD
-1127 RISLSQSLSF
+1127 RISITQNLAF
-1137 PTVYAQRRKM
+1137 PTVYTQRRKM
-1147 LKHNAACVRWE
+1147 LKHHAAGAEWE
-1158 QALRQREVRTQV
+1158 FALRQREVRMQV
-1170 KQSYHEVLV
+1170 RQTYHAVLV
-1179 LREQLRLLQE
+1179 LGEQQRLLQE
-1189 ADSIYTL
+1189 ADSIYTE
-1196 AVSGEEQR
+1196 AVKGEDQR
-1204 FDLGSSNVLQRATA
+1204 FDLGASNVLQRATA

-1225 RARVQQVKADLE
+1225 RARVQQVGAELE
-1237 QSRTRLAQLVNLS
+1237 QARTRLAQLMNS
-1250 TVPNAPPVILEPQPI
+1250 TGAWSVVPVLM
-1265 PLKQVTPVMP
+1265 KQTVALMP
-1275 GDSAVQLHP
+1275 DESAVLKHP
-1284 VIRAANEQMA
+1284 IVRSAIEQEA
-1294 AADARWHMER
+1294 AADARWRMER
-1304 STLLPNLT
+1304 STMLPELT
-1312 LGVSSMT
+1312 LGAASMT

-1346 GVPLFFSAQS
+1346 GIPLFFGAQS
-1356 ARNKAARIDTERAT
+1356 ARNRSARLGTERAT
-1370 NETAALTQEVRT
+1370 NGTVALTQEIRAR
-1382 QLQQAQQR
+1382 LQQARQQ
-1390 YTAQL
+1390 YDAQL
-1395 ARVEAF
+1395 ARVEAL
-1401 EQGATQ
+1401 EQGAAQ

-1434 GQSITLSMEYLDA
+1434 GQSISLSMEYLDA
-1447 LRALGRASIEFNA
+1447 LRDLGRAAFELNA
-1460 FNDF
+1460 FTGQ

>member
-1 MLDRIIAFS
+1 
-10 IKQKLIVGLLVLGL
+10 
-24 IGWGAY
+24 
-30 NVTQLPIDAVPD
+30 
-42 ITNNQVQVITVSPAL
+42 
-57 GAGDI
+57 
-62 ERLITF
+62 
-68 PIEQATRNVPGIIEQ
+68 
-83 RSFSRFGLS
+83 
-92 LVTIVFDDATDIYW
+92 
-106 ARQQVT
+106 
-112 ERLTQLT
+112 
-119 IPEGL
+119 
-124 GKPELGP
+124 
-131 VSSGLG
+131 
-137 EIFQYVVKPK
+137 
-147 PGYEGKYDAS
+147 
-157 ELRTIQ
+157 
-163 DWIVRRQLIGT
+163 
-174 EGVADV
+174 
-180 SSFGGLLKQY
+180 
-190 EIAVDPERLGAMGIT
+190 
-205 IADVFTAV
+205 
-213 ARNNANTGGAY
+213 
-224 IEKGPAMLFIRTE
+224 
-237 GLIADMEAIRTIQVK
+237 
-252 VLPDHTPVLLHDVAE
+252 
-267 VRLGTAT
+267 
-274 RYGAMTYNDEG
+274 
-285 EAAGAVVM
+285 
-293 MLKGANSSEVI
+293 
-304 KNVKERIATIEKT
+304 
-317 LPEGVTIEPFLDRT
+317 
-331 KMVNNAIHTVETN
+331 
-344 LMEGALIVVLILVFF
+344 
-359 LANLRA
+359 
-365 GLVVASVIP
+365 
-374 LAMLFAVIMMNLF
+374 
-387 GVSGNLMSLGALDFG
+387 
-402 LIVDGAVIIV
+402 
-412 EAVLHRLHGHGHGL
+412 
-426 GTGRLDQKRMDE
+426 
-438 VVRGSASRMMNSAM
+438 
-452 FGQVIILI
+452 
-460 VYLPILS
+460 
-467 LQGIEGKMFK
+467 
-477 PMAQTVAFAVLGAAI
+477 
-492 LSLTYVPMMSAMFL
+492 
-506 SKKLN
+506 
-511 PPATWTDRMMERL
+511 
-524 GKSYRTWLDKAI
+524 
-536 LKPMRLV
+536 
-543 VAAVVLLVVAG
+543 
-554 GIMAAMGGEFIPELE
+554 
-569 EGDFAIDTRLL
+569 
-580 TGSSLTNT
+580 
-588 VETCQKAAGML
+588 ML

-637 KEWTSAKTFD
+637 KDWTSAKTFD

-696 TLATYAHK
+696 TLAAYAHK

-719 VEAVG
+719 VETVG

-777 RSHSRSDLSDVQR
+777 RSQSRSDLSDVQR

-842 EELQGKVDAQLDLP
+842 EELQGKVDAQLALP

-872 AKKRLVVVVPLALLL
+872 AKKRLSVVVPLALLL

-954 HLMKEGMLDI
+954 HLAKNGLKDVA
-964 KERIRTGTANRL
+964 ERIRQGTATRL

-1014 LITATFLTL
+1014 LLTATLLTL
-1023 FVLPSLYM
+1023 FVLPALYK
-1031 LAFRKVKN
+1031 LAFRTPKN
-1039 GGTKGPKTAVA
+1039 GKAKGPKPAIA
-1050 MILLTL
+1050 MILLAL
-1056 LGAPLATNA
+1056 IGAPLATQA
-1065 QTTVLPITLEQAVD
+1065 QSTVLPITLEQAMD

-1094 SEAEE
+1094 SEAEDK
-1099 ALIGSGWDLPQTNI
+1099 LIGTAWDLPRTNV

-1119 VNTNANDD
+1119 INTNVNDD
-1127 RISLSQSLSF
+1127 RIGLSQNLAF

-1147 LKHNAACVRWE
+1147 LKHGAAGVRWE
-1158 QALRQREVRTQV
+1158 QAMRQREVRVQV
-1170 KQSYHEVLV
+1170 RQTYHEVLI
-1179 LREQLRLLQE
+1179 LGEQLRLLQE

-1225 RARVQQVKADLE
+1225 RSRVQQVKSEME
-1237 QSRTRLAQLVNLS
+1237 QARTRLSQLMNS
-1250 TVPNAPPVILEPQPI
+1250 TGDWSIMPI
-1265 PLKQVTPVMP
+1265 PLKQTVSVLPDESTV
-1275 GDSAVQLHP
+1275 VKHP
-1284 VIRAANEQMA
+1284 VVRSASEQES
-1294 AADARWHMER
+1294 AADARWRMER
-1304 STLLPNLT
+1304 ASMLPEFNL
-1312 LGVSSMT
+1312 GAASMT
-1319 LYQSPSVPDGSVIY
+1319 LYQSPSVPDGSLIY
-1333 GRDDRFTMVRAGI
+1333 GRDERFTMVRAGI
-1346 GVPLFFSAQS
+1346 GVPLFFGAQS
-1356 ARNKAARIDTERAT
+1356 ARNKAARLDTERAT
-1370 NETAALTQEVRT
+1370 NETAALTQEIRT

-1447 LRALGRASIEFNA
+1447 LRALGRASIELNA
-1460 FNDF
+1460 FNEQ